1 MKKQKTVIISNV
13 LPRVG
18 IYLLALLSFLYL
30 SNIIPLSAPPALR
43 ITISAAIIL
52 FLPGFILSNIFLKKK
67 INDLEIPEKIANY
80 FLFSMIFL
88 LIIVL
93 TAYTFKLEMGL
104 VNQIILAVI
113 SLLALTDILLAIIRK
128 EKIRIKLP
136 LHPLKIFRP
145 SWKRLRNIT
154 IIIAGLAL
162 SFLSYKAM
170 VHLGNDSLVHLSI
183 IRKMIENGISPQNPF
198 FRELGDILGYTYALW
213 QPVVGIVSKLGNID
227 PLYTWNRLS
236 ILIIP
241 LALFSAYFFAKNL
254 LKNRNAAFICA
265 MVVFYFISFLNFAN
279 DTNAWDVRT
288 FIYPRNIALFI
299 LLPLFFGWL
308 FKFINLKQSRK
319 TLTLLITILF
329 LSAATTAATHL
340 FYFFLIIIS
349 LLAFS
354 TLHLI
359 IHKKQRI
366 QETKK
371 IILILVLTLL
381 IAIPYYLTLAKT
393 GITPIKSAD
402 NTSVMSSIFLFPGTI
417 NWGVQSI
424 LSPVAYLVL
433 TPLLLLWFRKK
444 TWAIFLAS
452 LMILTPLLYLIPPF
466 ATILGMII
474 GSKITRIYQIA
485 PIYYLTG
492 FFIWWFVSH
501 LKNNL
506 KKATFKKATA
516 VIIIITIAFL
526 ISPWSRFCNKVD
538 KITRVKKGQ
547 ICLNSEEVDFLNSL
561 EKRSII
567 AASSIPSK
575 NITALSPHYVVCI
588 NNLLRGFGEDKAIG
602 QREEDN
608 SKIISPNTNIKKTI
622 SLLKKYKAD
631 YILIKKDKDQ
641 KFKQGRMF
649 FQVYTGSSF
658 NIYQLK
664 DSED

>member
-1 MKKQKTVIISNV
+1 MRKQKTITISNI

-18 IYLLALLSFLYL
+18 IYILALLSFLYL

-43 ITISAAIIL
+43 IAISASIIL

-93 TAYTFKLEMGL
+93 IAYTFKLEMGL

-113 SLLALTDILLAIIRK
+113 SLLALTDILLVIVRK

-145 SWKRLRNIT
+145 SWKRLRNII

-170 VHLGNDSLVHLSI
+170 IHLGNDSLVHLSI

-198 FRELGDILGYTYALW
+198 FRELGDTLGYTYALW
-213 QPVVGIVSKLGNID
+213 QPVVGIVSKLGNVD

-236 ILIIP
+236 IFIIP

-254 LKNRNAAFICA
+254 LKNRNAAFICS
-265 MVVFYFISFLNFAN
+265 MVVFYFMGFLNFTNA
-279 DTNAWDVRT
+279 TNAWDVRT
-288 FIYPRNIALFI
+288 IIYPRNIALFI

-308 FKFINLKQSRK
+308 FKFINSKQSRK
-319 TLTLLITILF
+319 TSILLITILF

-359 IHKKQRI
+359 IYKKQRI

-371 IILILVLTLL
+371 IILILILILL
-381 IAIPYYLTLAKT
+381 IAIPYYLILTKT
-393 GITPIKSAD
+393 GITPIKPAD
-402 NTSVMSSIFLFPGTI
+402 NNAAITPIFLFPGTI

-452 LMILTPLLYLIPPF
+452 LMILMPLLYLVPPLV
-466 ATILGMII
+466 TILGTII
-474 GSKITRIYQIA
+474 GSKVTRIYQIA
-485 PIYYLTG
+485 PIYYLVG

-501 LKNNL
+501 LKKNL

-526 ISPWSRFCNKVD
+526 ISPWKRFSNK
-538 KITRVKKGQ
+538 IYAIPRAKKGQ
-547 ICLNSEEVDFLNSL
+547 ICLESKEVDFLNSL
-561 EKRSII
+561 KKGSTI
-567 AASSIPSK
+567 AAGSIPSK

-588 NNLLRGFGEDKAIG
+588 SNLLGGFGEEVAS
-602 QREEDN
+602 QRREDN
-608 SKIISPNTNIKKTI
+608 GKILRPNTSLKEII
-622 SLLKKYKAD
+622 SLLKKYEVD
-631 YILIKKDKDQ
+631 YILIKKDEDQ
-641 KFKQGRMF
+641 KFKRGEMF
-649 FQVYTGSSF
+649 SQVYTGNNY
-658 NIYQLK
+658 NIYQFE
-664 DSED
+664 DSRD